1 MKKST
6 VVLIIVCTVCIITGI
21 ITAIAASV
29 KATELGIRYAS
40 DNAEGCYEWFNDEGN
55 WTWTSDETSVKTED
69 GDVNVNLPGIQVH
82 VDDDK
87 VNVNLPGIHV
97 NVADGT
103 AVVNESDVASE
114 TTAKA
119 S

>member
-1 MKKST
+1 M
-6 VVLIIVCTVCIITGI
+6 ITGI

-40 DNAEGCYEWFNDEGN
+40 DNAEDCYEWFNDEGN
-55 WTWTSDETSVKTED
+55 WTWTCEETSVTNGDE
-69 GDVNVNLPGIQVH
+69 DVNVNLPGIQVH

-103 AVVNESDVASE
+103 AVVSESDAASE
-114 TTAKA
+114 TTAEA

>member
-6 VVLIIVCTVCIITGI
+6 VVLIIICSVCLVVGI

-29 KATELGIRYAS
+29 KATELGIKFAS
-40 DNAEGCYEWFNDEGN
+40 ENAEGCYDWFHDDGN
-55 WTWTSDETSVKTED
+55 WTWTSDETSVQNTD
-69 GDVNVNLPGIQVH
+69 GNVNVNLPGIQVH

-103 AVVNESDVASE
+103 AVVEETSE
-114 TTAKA
+114 TTETA
-119 S
+119 